1 MRRREFITLLGGAAV
16 AWPLA
21 ARGQQPERMRR
32 IGMLMTI
39 AADDPEAQPRFAAF
53 RQELQRLGWTDGRDL
68 RVDTRWFPGDVAN
81 ARKNVAE
88 MMSLVPEVI
97 LAAGNVAVA
106 AALQA
111 SRSVPI
117 VFVLVPD
124 PVGQGFVD
132 SLARP
137 GDNATGFTL
146 YEFGMG
152 GKWLELLKQMAPG
165 MTRAG
170 VLRDATTT
178 GGVGQFAAIQSVAP
192 SLGVEIIPINVRDVG
207 EIERGVASVARTGND
222 GLIVTG
228 SGLAFVNREMII
240 TLAAQHKLPAIY
252 WDRALVTAGGLIS
265 YGTDLRDQFRQAA
278 GYVDRIL
285 KGEKPGDLPVQA
297 PIKYELVINLKTA
310 KALGLDVPPT
320 MLARADEVIE

>member
-1 MRRREFITLLGGAAV
+1 M
-16 AWPLA
+16 
-21 ARGQQPERMRR
+21 
-32 IGMLMTI
+32 
-39 AADDPEAQPRFAAF
+39 
-53 RQELQRLGWTDGRDL
+53 GWTDGRDV
-68 RVDTRWFPGDVAN
+68 RVDTRWFPGDAAN

-88 MMSLVPEVI
+88 MMALAPEVI

-152 GKWLELLKQMAPG
+152 GKWLELLKQMAPR

-192 SLGVEIIPINVRDVG
+192 SL
-207 EIERGVASVARTGND
+207 AWKSSQSMCAMWARSSAALRPSHAPAMTG
-222 GLIVTG
+222 
-228 SGLAFVNREMII
+228 
-240 TLAAQHKLPAIY
+240 
-252 WDRALVTAGGLIS
+252 
-265 YGTDLRDQFRQAA
+265 
-278 GYVDRIL
+278 
-285 KGEKPGDLPVQA
+285 
-297 PIKYELVINLKTA
+297 
-310 KALGLDVPPT
+310 
-320 MLARADEVIE
+320 

>member
-1 MRRREFITLLGGAAV
+1 
-16 AWPLA
+16 
-21 ARGQQPERMRR
+21 
-32 IGMLMTI
+32 
-39 AADDPEAQPRFAAF
+39 
-53 RQELQRLGWTDGRDL
+53 
-68 RVDTRWFPGDVAN
+68 
-81 ARKNVAE
+81 

-178 GGVGQFAAIQSVAP
+178 GGVGQPGARQPSGVGGAWVFDSKLFA
-192 SLGVEIIPINVRDVG
+192 GWW
-207 EIERGVASVARTGND
+207 
-222 GLIVTG
+222 
-228 SGLAFVNREMII
+228 
-240 TLAAQHKLPAIY
+240 K
-252 WDRALVTAGGLIS
+252 
-265 YGTDLRDQFRQAA
+265 
-278 GYVDRIL
+278 
-285 KGEKPGDLPVQA
+285 
-297 PIKYELVINLKTA
+297 
-310 KALGLDVPPT
+310 
-320 MLARADEVIE
+320 

>member
-1 MRRREFITLLGGAAV
+1 MA
-16 AWPLA
+16 
-21 ARGQQPERMRR
+21 
-32 IGMLMTI
+32 
-39 AADDPEAQPRFAAF
+39 
-53 RQELQRLGWTDGRDL
+53 
-68 RVDTRWFPGDVAN
+68 
-81 ARKNVAE
+81 
-88 MMSLVPEVI
+88 LVPEVI

-228 SGLAFVNREMII
+228 SGLAFVNREMIVTPNPNI
-240 TLAAQHKLPAIY
+240 AMVQAAEDWPRFDAPDSVDGSPRWAHPCSRTGVFGSDCSSSRNSAARVEGAVRQTQLYGRELPA
-252 WDRALVTAGGLIS
+252 
-265 YGTDLRDQFRQAA
+265 
-278 GYVDRIL
+278 
-285 KGEKPGDLPVQA
+285 
-297 PIKYELVINLKTA
+297 
-310 KALGLDVPPT
+310 
-320 MLARADEVIE
+320 